1 MKARGAQVQAVLLAL
16 RKAIRLESVAFLSGI
31 LATGCAQPQFEEFQG
46 SFDAQL
52 GWSWQVIGNNPVNT
66 FSATQVNFT
75 NEELRIV
82 AQRGTLYQNNNNIRN
97 LPNLYVHRLRGAW
110 RIETRVRLQR
120 NGLSNA
126 YLQAGIVFLRDADN
140 YFNLHLVYLPERSH
154 WLSVSGGHEQNG
166 VYQWAGLSGIVWNPV
181 ESTSARLLIRYEPDT
196 GLVRFFYDR
205 EDGAHWREMSGSPRP
220 LSEFPSLQAVATQ
233 GGYIGLYVDTAGGTG
248 TPAPVAAF
256 DYLYILNDYNLA
268 DVNKDGV
275 VNDADL
281 LMVLFSFGIQTCNQ
295 PADVNGDGV
304 VNDADLL
311 TVLFVFGE
319 R

>member
-1 MKARGAQVQAVLLAL
+1 MAL
-16 RKAIRLESVAFLSGI
+16 LSGV
-31 LATGCAQPQFEEFQG
+31 LAIGQAQPQLEEFQG
-46 SFDAQL
+46 NLDARL
-52 GWSWQVIGNNPVNT
+52 GWSWQVVGNNPANT
-66 FSATQVNFT
+66 HSAAQVSFT
-75 NEELRIV
+75 SEELRIV

-110 RIETRVRLQR
+110 RVEARVRLQR

-126 YLQAGIVFLRDADN
+126 YLQAGIVAFRDADN
-140 YFNLHLVYLPERSH
+140 YFNLHLVYLPEQNH

-166 VYQWAGLSGIVWNPV
+166 VYQWAGLSGIVWNPA
-181 ESTSARLLIRYEPDT
+181 ESTAARLLIRYEPDT

-220 LSEFPSLQAVATQ
+220 LSDFPSLQAVAVQ
-233 GGYIGLYVDTAGGTG
+233 GGYIGLYVDTAGGIG

-256 DYLYILNDYNLA
+256 DYLYILNDYNPA
-268 DVNKDGV
+268 DVNKDGF

-281 LMVLFSFGIQTCNQ
+281 LMVLFSFGIQICNQ

-311 TVLFVFGE
+311 TVLFAFGE